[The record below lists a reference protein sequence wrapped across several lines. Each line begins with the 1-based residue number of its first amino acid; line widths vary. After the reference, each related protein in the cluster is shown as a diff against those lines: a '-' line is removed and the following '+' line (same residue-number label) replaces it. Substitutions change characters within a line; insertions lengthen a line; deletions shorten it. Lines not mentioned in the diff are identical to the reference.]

1 MTRLSL
7 TRLSLGQKERRALE
21 DLSLHTDDARLLRR
35 TLALLWLDQGEEV
48 QEVSARLQVSRQSV
62 YNWVTRFQMRGDLP
76 LCARVADGTRSGRPC
91 SAYGIIDPLI
101 EEVIEQDPRERGYRA
116 TVWTAGLLEQYLW
129 EEHQIDVSRRSVG
142 MAIARLRF
150 RWKRPR
156 HHLARRPATWRQ
168 AKGGSSAAWQAA
180 SARSS

>member
-1 MTRLSL
+1 MTCFALD
-7 TRLSLGQKERRALE
+7 QKERRTLE
-21 DLSLHTDDARLLRR
+21 DLCLYTDDAHILRR
-35 TLALLWLDQGEEV
+35 TLALLWLDEGEEV
-48 QEVSARLQVSRQSV
+48 QEVAAYLQVSRQSV
-62 YNWVTRFQMRGDLP
+62 YNWATRFQMRGNLP
-76 LCARVADGTRSGRPC
+76 LCARMADGARSGRPC
-91 SAYGIIDPLI
+91 SVCGIIDPLI

-142 MAIARLRF
+142 LAIARLRF

-168 AKGGSSAAWQAA
+168 AKGGSSGAWQAA
-180 SARSS
+180 SVRSS

>member
-1 MTRLSL
+1 MTRFALD
-7 TRLSLGQKERRALE
+7 QKERRVLE
-21 DLSLHTDDARLLRR
+21 DLRLRTDDAHILCR
-35 TLALLWLDQGEEV
+35 TLALLWLDEGEEV
-48 QEVSARLQVSRQSV
+48 QEVAEYLQVSRQSV

-76 LCARVADGTRSGRPC
+76 LCERVADGARSGRPC
-91 SAYGIIDPLI
+91 SAHGIIDPFI
-101 EEVIEQDPRERGYRA
+101 EEVIEQDPRELGYRA

-142 MAIARLRF
+142 LAIARLRF

-168 AKGGSSAAWQAA
+168 AKGGSSVAWQAA

>member
-1 MTRLSL
+1 MTRL
-7 TRLSLGQKERRALE
+7 TLGLKERRALE
-21 DLSLHTDDARLLRR
+21 DLSLRTDDARLLRR
-35 TLALLWLDQGEEV
+35 SLALLWLDEGEEV
-48 QEVSARLQVSRQSV
+48 QEVAEYLQVSRQSV
-62 YNWVTRFQMRGDLP
+62 YNWVARFQMRDDLS
-76 LCARVADGTRSGRPC
+76 LWARVADGARSGRPC
-91 SAYGIIDPLI
+91 SVCGIIDPLI

-129 EEHQIDVSRRSVG
+129 EEHQIDVSQRSIG
-142 MAIARLRF
+142 LAIARLRF

-168 AKGGSSAAWQAA
+168 AKGGSSGAWQAE

>member
-1 MTRLSL
+1 M

-21 DLSLHTDDARLLRR
+21 ALSLHTDDARLLRR
-35 TLALLWLDQGEEV
+35 TLALLWLDEGEEA
-48 QEVSARLQVSRQSV
+48 QEVATRLQVSRQSV
-62 YNWVTRFQMRGDLP
+62 YNWIARFQMRHDLP
-76 LCARVADGTRSGRPC
+76 LCARVADGARSGRPC
-91 SAYGIIDPLI
+91 SAHGIIDPLI

-129 EEHQIDVSRRSVG
+129 EEHQIDVSRRSIG
-142 MAIARLRF
+142 LAIARLRF

-168 AKGGSSAAWQAA
+168 AKGGSSGAWQTA

>member
-1 MTRLSL
+1 MTRCVLD
-7 TRLSLGQKERRALE
+7 QKERRALE
-21 DLSLHTDDARLLRR
+21 NLSLRTDDAHILRR
-35 TLALLWLDQGEEV
+35 ALALLWLDEGEEV
-48 QEVSARLQVSRQSV
+48 QEVAAHLQVSRQSV
-62 YNWVTRFQMRGDLP
+62 YNWATRFQLRGDLP
-76 LCARVADGTRSGRPC
+76 LCARLADGARSGRPC
-91 SAYGIIDPLI
+91 SAHGIIDPLI

-129 EEHQIDVSRRSVG
+129 EEHQLDVSRRSVG
-142 MAIARLRF
+142 LAIARLRF

-168 AKGGSSAAWQAA
+168 AKGGSSAAWQVV